1 MAPPDRQDGSSTA
14 APRKV
19 PALELCFAS
28 TYDPLDVRAWSGTV
42 HFMAKAFRDQGV
54 GLDVVAPL
62 LRNRLLFRKALN
74 RMRSMAMPGTFLPAE
89 RTLSMARRF
98 AEQIGDRFRRG
109 NGTVVF
115 SPGSIPVALL
125 DPSIPHAFFADATFA
140 GLLDEY
146 PELEG
151 YDEAAIAEG
160 HELEEQALKGSS
172 RVFYTSQWAARSA
185 VERYG
190 ADPSR
195 IRVLP
200 FGPNLGR
207 LPDRDEVI
215 RAVERRGMD
224 RCELLFV
231 GVTWERKG
239 GPFAAEVA
247 GLLND
252 RGIPTRL
259 TVVGCTPPAPWSE
272 HVQVVPFIAKDTVE
286 GQLRLIRMMLDA
298 HFLIMPSRAEC
309 FGIVYAEASAMGLP
323 SLARDTGG
331 VAEAVHDGAN
341 GRLFSAEATPVEY
354 ADAVEE
360 LLGDREAYRA
370 LAERSR
376 LEHETRLNWPAT
388 VRAMREE
395 LMALH

>member
-1 MAPPDRQDGSSTA
+1 M
-14 APRKV
+14 
-19 PALELCFAS
+19 ELCFAS

-140 GLLDEY
+140 GLLNEY

-252 RGIPTRL
+252 RGIPRASPWWAARLLLHGPNTCRWCRSSPRTR
-259 TVVGCTPPAPWSE
+259 W
-272 HVQVVPFIAKDTVE
+272 KD
-286 GQLRLIRMMLDA
+286 
-298 HFLIMPSRAEC
+298 SS
-309 FGIVYAEASAMGLP
+309 ASSG
-323 SLARDTGG
+323 
-331 VAEAVHDGAN
+331 
-341 GRLFSAEATPVEY
+341 
-354 ADAVEE
+354 
-360 LLGDREAYRA
+360 
-370 LAERSR
+370 
-376 LEHETRLNWPAT
+376 
-388 VRAMREE
+388 
-395 LMALH
+395 